1 MNLLL
6 VAPIVLP
13 MTAAVIGILLRG
25 SPAWQRFL
33 SLLGPLAIFGSGF
46 ALTLI
51 VERDGIQATS
61 LGAWPAPF
69 GIVLV
74 ADQFSAFMLTVPGL
88 VSLATIV
95 FSFATVHDR
104 NLRFGHYSVV
114 NLMLVG
120 VAGAFLT
127 GDIFNL
133 FVWFEL
139 MLISSFV
146 LIALGGGRRRI
157 EGSVKYVA
165 INLVSSAF
173 FLAGTGLL
181 YAITGT
187 LNMADISVKIGDVE
201 NQGIV
206 AVTAIFFIVSFGL
219 KSAAFPLF
227 FWLPAS
233 YHTTSIDVTAL
244 FAGLLT
250 KVGVYA
256 LVRVFTLVFWNDVDF
271 THTLIMVIAGLTM
284 VIGVV
289 GAVAQYDYRRLLSF
303 HIVSQIGY
311 MLMGL
316 AIFTPAA
323 LAGTMLF
330 VAHNMLVKTS
340 L

>member
-187 LNMADISVKIGDVE
+187 LNMADLATRIADQGDSRTVLAAFTFIGSGCGTD
-201 NQGIV
+201 V
-206 AVTAIFFIVSFGL
+206 AVIIRLGDLTFTPELNLYVYDDSRLPG
-219 KSAAFPLF
+219 SAR
-227 FWLPAS
+227 
-233 YHTTSIDVTAL
+233 YH
-244 FAGLLT
+244 
-250 KVGVYA
+250 
-256 LVRVFTLVFWNDVDF
+256 
-271 THTLIMVIAGLTM
+271 
-284 VIGVV
+284 
-289 GAVAQYDYRRLLSF
+289 RLSL
-303 HIVSQIGY
+303 
-311 MLMGL
+311 GL
-316 AIFTPAA
+316 AYAW
-323 LAGTMLF
+323 AGK
-330 VAHNMLVKTS
+330 HQRR
-340 L
+340 